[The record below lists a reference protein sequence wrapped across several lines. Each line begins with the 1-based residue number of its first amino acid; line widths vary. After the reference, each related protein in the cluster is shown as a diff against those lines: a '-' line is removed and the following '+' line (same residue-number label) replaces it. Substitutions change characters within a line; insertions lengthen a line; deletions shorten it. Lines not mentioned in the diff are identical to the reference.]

1 MFRCKIPSKT
11 VINRERICVKIHCW
25 FSVRFLYIFKYMG
38 CSLKKVKQ
46 FLKNPKV
53 GFPKFIREN

>member
-1 MFRCKIPSKT
+1 MRKNSPLVFGTI
-11 VINRERICVKIHCW
+11 
-25 FSVRFLYIFKYMG
+25 LYIFKYMG